1 MRPIATDQDI
11 LRFPL
16 NEVLGAEA
24 NVRLLRVLADDVV
37 GPISVP
43 DAAEKTGLTEAGARR
58 ALRRLEKTG
67 FIQRFGGGHSKQFVL
82 RDSDLVTDQLRDLF
96 RCERER
102 HQALFNGIREVF
114 DRFSEIQVSW
124 IDAAPSQPG
133 QPLHLGVQSDSR
145 SLTYLNE
152 EIRKRIVGVE
162 NDFDVTIEVH
172 TFSKAD
178 TPNIPWER
186 TEILTG
192 HMPET
197 SPDPNQRARGHDAR
211 ERRAARLSETIARL
225 LDQDPSI
232 IKRAQ
237 KHLERLLTED
247 HGPATHDLREWEDI
261 LKQYSPRRI
270 REFLVSETPRAE
282 RLRQSSPFFAVLT
295 AEERDELLADLETG
309 R

>member
-1 MRPIATDQDI
+1 MRPIASDQDL

-37 GPISVP
+37 GPIGVP
-43 DAAEKTGLTEAGARR
+43 EAAKQTGLTETGARR

-67 FIQRFGGGHSKQFVL
+67 FVQRFGGGHTRQFVL
-82 RDSDLVTDQLRDLF
+82 RHSDLITEQLRGLF
-96 RCERER
+96 QSERER
-102 HQALFNGIREVF
+102 HAALFDRIREVLNG
-114 DRFSEIQVSW
+114 FSEIRVSW

-145 SLTYLNE
+145 SLTYLDE
-152 EIRKRIVGVE
+152 EIRKRIVGIE
-162 NDFDVTIEVH
+162 KDFDLTIEVH
-172 TFSKAD
+172 AFSKAD

-192 HMPET
+192 HVPEDT
-197 SPDPNQRARGHDAR
+197 RDSSQPARGHDAR
-211 ERRAARLSETIARL
+211 EQRAARLSESIARI

-237 KHLERLLTED
+237 RHIERLLAED
-247 HGPATHDLREWEDI
+247 PGPATHDIREWEEI
-261 LKQYSPRRI
+261 LKHYSTRRI
-270 REFLVSETPRAE
+270 REFLVSTTPRAE

-295 AEERDELLADLETG
+295 ADERDELLADLEAE